1 MPNRDN
7 AAMPSPCVCPP
18 ESTLAIHG
26 AGGGGWE
33 WAIWQRVWAAHDA
46 TLSAPDLQPA
56 AAGLGATLLDDYL
69 AQMRAA
75 AALLPRPVILG
86 ASLGG
91 LIALAIARQVQAR
104 ALVLI
109 NPLPPAG
116 IVPRPAGRGATA
128 DIIPW
133 GSRRRLASSL
143 RSLPDADAAAVLYAF
158 RHWRDESAAV
168 LDQAVTG
175 LRVELPDCRL
185 LVIASS
191 DDDDVPSQASRNLA
205 AACAAELWTLPGAS
219 HTGPLLGRDAAVLAR
234 RVFAWTQAATL
245 HTAPSQVP
253 LQAE

>member
-1 MPNRDN
+1 MPL
-7 AAMPSPCVCPP
+7 PSAGPP

-33 WAIWQRVWAAHDA
+33 WGIWQRVWRAHHTA
-46 TLSAPDLQPA
+46 LHAPDLQPA
-56 AAGLGATLLDDYL
+56 AAGLGATVLDDYL

-75 AALLPRPVILG
+75 AARLSTPVIVG

-91 LIALAIARQVQAR
+91 LIALAIARQAQAR
-104 ALVLI
+104 ALVLL

-116 IVPRPAGRGATA
+116 IVPRPAGRVAVAG
-128 DIIPW
+128 IVPW

-168 LDQAVTG
+168 LEQAVAG
-175 LRVELPDCRL
+175 LRVELPDCRI

-191 DDDDVPSQASRNLA
+191 DDGDVPGAASHNLA

-219 HTGPLLGRDAAVLAR
+219 HTGPLLGRDAAALALR
-234 RVFAWTQAATL
+234 TWAWTHAETL
-245 HTAPSQVP
+245 HTSPSQVP

>member
-1 MPNRDN
+1 
-7 AAMPSPCVCPP
+7 MPSSCVCPP

-33 WAIWQRVWAAHDA
+33 WAIWQRVWRAHAA
-46 TLSAPDLQPA
+46 TLYAPDLQPL

-75 AALLPRPVILG
+75 ASGLSRPVIVG

-104 ALVLI
+104 GLVLV

-116 IVPRPAGRGATA
+116 IAPRPGRRVDTAG
-128 DIIPW
+128 IIPW
-133 GSRRRLASSL
+133 ASRRRLASSQ
-143 RSLPDADAAAVLYAF
+143 RSLPDADDAAVLYAF

-175 LRVELPDCRL
+175 LNVELPDCRI

-191 DDDDVPSQASRNLA
+191 ADGDVPTESSRNLA
-205 AACAAELWTLPGAS
+205 AACAAQLWILPGVS
-219 HTGPLLGRDAAVLAR
+219 HTGPLLGRDAAALAR
-234 RVFAWTQAATL
+234 RVLGWTQAETF
-245 HTAPSQVP
+245 HTSPSQVP
-253 LQAE
+253 LQTE